1 MSALLFSFLVG
12 CSGSNGQA
20 IIESPPADTA
30 VAPSDDTAS
39 TSPDDTGGD
48 TEEPTTTTWP
58 ALVIN
63 EFMASNQSTIT
74 DETGSYGDWIELYN
88 PTDEAVELGG
98 WLISDDLEQPDE
110 WVLDDA
116 LSIEA
121 GGFLLLWADDDPEEG
136 PSHLGFNLSRKGG
149 ALGLYAPTER
159 AIDRLE
165 YAEQASDLSA
175 ARTPDGS
182 LDWAISD
189 TPTPG
194 ESNGG

>member
-1 MSALLFSFLVG
+1 MSATFLSLLVG
-12 CSGSNGQA
+12 CSGSSGQA
-20 IIESPPADTA
+20 IIDTPADDTA
-30 VAPSDDTAS
+30 PEPVDDTASGPSDDTGS
-39 TSPDDTGGD
+39 D
-48 TEEPTTTTWP
+48 TEEPASTTWP

-149 ALGLYAPTER
+149 QLGLYAPTER

-182 LDWAISD
+182 MDWEISD